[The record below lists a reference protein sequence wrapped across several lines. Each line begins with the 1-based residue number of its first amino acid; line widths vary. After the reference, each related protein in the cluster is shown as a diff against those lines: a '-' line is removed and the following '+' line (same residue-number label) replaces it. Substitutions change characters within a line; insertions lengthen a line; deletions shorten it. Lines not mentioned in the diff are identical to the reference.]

1 MATIYKVLGQINPT
15 ANTANTVYTVPAST
29 NTVISTVTVCNQSAT
44 AASFSLAVRP
54 AGETLA
60 SKHYVNFNTSVPAN
74 DTLALTLGITM
85 AATDVLTANANTS
98 TISFNAFGSEIS

>member
-29 NTVISTVTVCNQSAT
+29 NTVISTITVCNQSNT

-54 AGETLA
+54 AGEALA
-60 SKHYVNFNTSVPAN
+60 AKHYVSFNTSVPSN
-74 DTLALTLGITM
+74 DTIGLTLGITM

-98 TISFNAFGSEIS
+98 TISFNVFGTEIS